1 MSEAE
6 RQAVL
11 DALPPDMPLDLH
23 PPEGDAHRKAKQ
35 RPVDA
40 LEAFFR
46 KLGRRVY
53 VSSELVTYYPGEA
66 RFCPDLL
73 AVLDVDPHERDS
85 WNVSREQRGLD
96 LVLEVHWKGHAEKDF
111 ETNVERYARLGIT
124 EYFVYDRSRYRLLG
138 HRLPDAGS
146 RTYQRLVPQA
156 GRFESQVLGLDLR
169 LEGERLR
176 FSYGTADLADAD
188 QLIERLD
195 GMLAALEAKHL
206 TQQERLAEAER
217 RADDEKRRADDEK
230 RRADELERRAD
241 ELERKV
247 AELIE
252 STRRTPT

>member
-1 MSEAE
+1 MSQSHPSRWKLDPDDPRAPSQAEWDDMSEAE

-138 HRLPDAGS
+138 HRLPDA
-146 RTYQRLVPQA
+146 
-156 GRFESQVLGLDLR
+156 D
-169 LEGERLR
+169 
-176 FSYGTADLADAD
+176 
-188 QLIERLD
+188 
-195 GMLAALEAKHL
+195 
-206 TQQERLAEAER
+206 R
-217 RADDEKRRADDEK
+217 RW
-230 RRADELERRAD
+230 
-241 ELERKV
+241 
-247 AELIE
+247 
-252 STRRTPT
+252 STRCRTPSRAARRSACPPRR